1 MKKKMLKRIKRGD
14 LAMLREKELMDMT
27 KVGSEIQ
34 LIHRVGK
41 KSILLSGRVIK
52 RNVEEKTVT
61 VKSTEDG
68 QTYTIG
74 LDQVVR
80 G

>member
-1 MKKKMLKRIKRGD
+1 MKKKMLKRINRGD
-14 LAMLREKELMDMT
+14 LAILREKELMDMT

-41 KSILLSGRVIK
+41 KSTLLSGRVIK